1 MEENGIKL
9 PAIGS
14 KVGLAGMTQ
23 SQMQVNQDQLNQPQ
37 SNVGLGMP
45 TSSVGAPAQPQGL
58 AASGLPQQG
67 NQPNGYQILG
77 APRII

>member
-23 SQMQVNQDQLNQPQ
+23 SQVQGNQDQLNQPQ
-37 SNVGLGMP
+37 NAVGLGMP
-45 TSSVGAPAQPQGL
+45 AQQQGL

>member
-23 SQMQVNQDQLNQPQ
+23 SQVQGNQDQLNQPQ
-37 SNVGLGMP
+37 NVAGLGMP
-45 TSSVGAPAQPQGL
+45 VQPQQGL

>member
-9 PAIGS
+9 PSIGS

-23 SQMQVNQDQLNQPQ
+23 SQMQVNQEQLNQPQ
-37 SNVGLGMP
+37 NAVGLGMP
-45 TSSVGAPAQPQGL
+45 ASSVGNPVQPQGL

-67 NQPNGYQILG
+67 NQPSGYQILG